1 MWAENF
7 ENSENLHFDV
17 VVLSK
22 AYKVLD
28 EKTEKSWRCLMML
41 NPLMHNVPKWSDTL
55 KILQQILG
63 QEH

>member
-1 MWAENF
+1 MRAENF

-28 EKTEKSWRCLMML
+28 EKTEKS
-41 NPLMHNVPKWSDTL
+41 
-55 KILQQILG
+55 
-63 QEH
+63 

>member
-1 MWAENF
+1 MRAENF